1 MASIESSESASPI
14 IFDSLPYFDK
24 DRDENPVLAEQVA
37 HVLAVETQQVSQEAP
52 HPHMAPAFEIFSV
65 RARSSLYT
73 HPAPPF
79 PLGWLDSGLTL

>member
-1 MASIESSESASPI
+1 MASIESSDSASPI

-37 HVLAVETQQVSQEAP
+37 HVLAVEAQQVSQEAP

-65 RARSSLYT
+65 RTLSILSTTILDPFHSFSL
-73 HPAPPF
+73 
-79 PLGWLDSGLTL
+79 L